1 MAQADGHHPQDPGS
15 TIRAFVEALDVEDLI
30 MRFDVDF
37 DAPMRQAD
45 ATGMLRLAR
54 AHTKDPAAGARGVAR
69 RVGAHWC
76 EIVQADVGYEL
87 LSALQLIEESQRDAE
102 RLMAWHTDGAL
113 DPADVF
119 PHYALARWHDG
130 VGRIRYRLGSYTASR
145 RVFGT
150 AVEVAERAGLWWA
163 LPDLLSN
170 HTRAQFEERAQAARE
185 KDGGTD
191 VEAFVPPMQ
200 ETHDRILRQAD
211 EHGVDTG
218 SVPDGSTPL
227 RHREFLRGYS
237 NALHNLATALRQ
249 AGEVQESLR
258 VTARSQA
265 LSEGLDDTYRVS
277 QSLMNQAFCGDR
289 PQERFATLR
298 DIGRGEGER
307 ARRGWERGRRIARQN
322 LAKLGGGPAGLAEL
336 ARLLDELEDDAAG
349 TGRRAGLD
357 VDFYAYTVRAYRE
370 AAAALPEAERPGD
383 VLDRR
388 IKMAES
394 VREAIALPV
403 YKRAYAE
410 HVRPAY
416 LRAIGKE
423 VSRGGRRQEHL
434 ERIVSLVE
442 RSSGRELLDLLASSR
457 PPVLDRPAHP
467 LPTRADTDETGE
479 TGETEGIGETE
490 GAEGAG
496 EADGTGK
503 ATRGSRLPALRAQA
517 PDPETMREMR
527 ELLVER
533 AQQYED
539 HFLHHPLTSATHD
552 DDIAH
557 QLVQYTLN
565 HEGSCV
571 VRYFRFGTSDAP
583 LNGEEASAPDSLGI
597 MVCRNGLL
605 TLLPPIPYA
614 EVTALARQ
622 VSADL
627 LDEDSLA
634 PREET
639 CRRIWSLLVGPFWE
653 SADRGGPLTHLTLI
667 PTDDIFAIPL
677 HVATEPD
684 DDRPLAARVPLSH
697 SVSVA
702 AFVTRGRHLL
712 KKQLMED
719 DDDLAALLSTDRR
732 ATGREIV
739 KAGWRAAHVH
749 VAGRV
754 PAALA
759 GRIAGEF
766 GADWDGLEQLVS
778 VKPEFFVYA
787 GHGVY
792 VDEPEASGPLI
803 HLGKTDMLSQ
813 FDLALRVSLP
823 RNKLTVLGACL
834 AGQGMGSEGG
844 DVLGFMR
851 SLIISGAGAIGVPL
865 WSVQDSAMVST
876 VGALLRGSREAL
888 EPSSTGVFDV
898 VQVLH
903 DHYRE
908 SMETA
913 VSVEARVDR
922 LPLALYL

>member
-1 MAQADGHHPQDPGS
+1 MSQANGHHPQDPSS
-15 TIRAFVEALDVEDLI
+15 TIRAFVEALDVEELI

-54 AHTKDPAAGARGVAR
+54 AHAKDPAAGTRGIAR

-76 EIVQADVGYEL
+76 EIVQADVDYEL
-87 LSALQLIEESQRDAE
+87 LSALQLIEESQPDAE
-102 RLMAWHTDGAL
+102 RLMARHTDGTL

-119 PHYALARWHDG
+119 PHYALARWYDG

-145 RVFGT
+145 RVFET
-150 AVEVAERAGLWWA
+150 AVQVAERARLWWA

-170 HTRAQFEERAQAARE
+170 YTRAEFEERAQAARE
-185 KDGGTD
+185 KDGGTKVD
-191 VEAFVPPMQ
+191 AFVPPMQ
-200 ETHDRILRQAD
+200 ETHDRILGQAD
-211 EHGVDTG
+211 EHGVDTEA
-218 SVPDGSTPL
+218 VPDESTPL

-249 AGEVQESLR
+249 AGDIQRSLR
-258 VTARSQA
+258 VTARSKA
-265 LSEGLDDTYRVS
+265 ISEGLDDTYRVS

-289 PQERFATLR
+289 PRERFEALR
-298 DIGRGEGER
+298 DIGRGTGER
-307 ARRGWERGRRIARQN
+307 ERPGWERGRRIARQN
-322 LAKLGGGPAGLAEL
+322 LAKLGGGRDGLAEL
-336 ARLLDELEDDAAG
+336 GRLLDELEDDAAG
-349 TGRRAGLD
+349 KGRRAGLD

-370 AAAALPEAERPGD
+370 TAAALPASDRPGD

-388 IKMAES
+388 LAMAES

-410 HVRPAY
+410 HVRPTY

-423 VSRGGRRQEHL
+423 VSRDAHRQEDL
-434 ERIVSLVE
+434 ERIMSLVE
-442 RSSGRELLDLLASSR
+442 ESSGRELLDLLASSR

-467 LPTRADTDETGE
+467 LPTRTETDGTAETGE
-479 TGETEGIGETE
+479 TADTTEEH
-490 GAEGAG
+490 
-496 EADGTGK
+496 
-503 ATRGSRLPALRAQA
+503 TRGSRLPALRAQS
-517 PDPETMREMR
+517 PDPETMRKIREM
-527 ELLVER
+527 LVER

-552 DDIAH
+552 EDIAH

-565 HEGSCV
+565 HQGSCV
-571 VRYFRFGTSDAP
+571 VRYFRFGTSDAA
-583 LNGEEASAPDSLGI
+583 LDGEETPAPDSLGI
-597 MVCRNGLL
+597 MVCRDGVL
-605 TLLPPIPYA
+605 TLLPPLPYA
-614 EVTALARQ
+614 EVTDLARQ
-622 VSADL
+622 VSTDL
-627 LDEDSLA
+627 RDPDFPA
-634 PREET
+634 PKEET
-639 CRRIWSLLVGPFWE
+639 CRRMWNLLVGPVWE
-653 SADRGGPLTHLTLI
+653 SANHGGPLTHLTLI

-684 DDRPLAARVPLSH
+684 DNRPLAARVPLSH

-719 DDDLAALLSTDRR
+719 DDDLAALLSTDDQ
-732 ATGREIV
+732 ATGEEIV
-739 KAGWRAAHVH
+739 EAGWHPAHVH
-749 VAGRV
+749 VAGKVGGVRG
-754 PAALA
+754 A
-759 GRIAGEF
+759 F
-766 GADWDGLEQLVS
+766 DADWDGLEQLVS

-787 GHGVY
+787 GHGLY
-792 VDEPEASGPLI
+792 VDEPEVSGPLI
-803 HLGKTDMLSQ
+803 YLGKTDMLSQ

-834 AGQGMGSEGG
+834 AGQGMRSDGG

-865 WSVQDSAMVST
+865 WSVHNSAMVST
-876 VGALLRGSREAL
+876 VGALLRGSREVL
-888 EPSSTGVFDV
+888 GSSSTGVFDV

-908 SMETA
+908 SMETFT
-913 VSVEARVDR
+913 SVEARVDR

>member
-1 MAQADGHHPQDPGS
+1 MSQVDGDRPHDPSS
-15 TIRAFVEALDVEDLI
+15 TIRTFVEALDVEDLI

-54 AHTKDPAAGARGVAR
+54 AHTKDPAAGARGIAR

-102 RLMAWHTDGAL
+102 RLMMWHTDGTL

-119 PHYALARWHDG
+119 PHYALARWYDG

-150 AVEVAERAGLWWA
+150 AVQVAERARLWWA

-170 HTRAQFEERAQAARE
+170 HTRAEFEERGQAARE
-185 KDGGTD
+185 RDGGTKAD
-191 VEAFVPPMQ
+191 AFVPPMR
-200 ETHDRILRQAD
+200 EMHDRILEQAE
-211 EHGVDTG
+211 EHGVDTEA
-218 SVPDGSTPL
+218 VPDGTTPL

-249 AGEVQESLR
+249 AGEIQQSLR

-265 LSEGLDDTYRVS
+265 ISEGLGDTYRVS
-277 QSLMNQAFCGDR
+277 QSLLNQAFCGDR
-289 PQERFATLR
+289 PRKRFETLR
-298 DIGRGEGER
+298 DIGRGEGEKER
-307 ARRGWERGRRIARQN
+307 PGWERGRRIARQN
-322 LAKLGGGPAGLAEL
+322 LAKLGGGRDGLAEL
-336 ARLLDELEDDAAG
+336 GRLLDELEDDAAG

-370 AAAALPEAERPGD
+370 TAAALPAADRPGD
-383 VLDRR
+383 VPERR

-410 HVRPAY
+410 HIRPAY
-416 LRAIGKE
+416 LRVIGKE
-423 VSRGGRRQEHL
+423 MSRADHRQEHL
-434 ERIVSLVE
+434 EEIVSLVE
-442 RSSGRELLDLLASSR
+442 KSSGRELLDLLASSR

-467 LPTRADTDETGE
+467 LPTRADAHG
-479 TGETEGIGETE
+479 TEEAERSEEAAGTE
-490 GAEGAG
+490 EAG
-496 EADGTGK
+496 
-503 ATRGSRLPALRAQA
+503 RGRRLPALRAHTL
-517 PDPETMREMR
+517 DPETLREMR
-527 ELLVER
+527 EMLVER

-552 DDIAH
+552 EDIAH

-565 HEGSCV
+565 HQGSCV
-571 VRYFRFGTSDAP
+571 VRYFRFGTSDVP
-583 LNGEEASAPDSLGI
+583 LDGEETPAPDSLGI
-597 MVCRNGLL
+597 MVCRNGVL
-605 TLLPPIPYA
+605 TLLPSVPYA
-614 EVTALARQ
+614 EVTDLAQQ
-622 VSADL
+622 VSRDIH
-627 LDEDSLA
+627 DEDLPL
-634 PREET
+634 PRAET
-639 CRRIWSLLVGPFWE
+639 CRRVWDLLVGPVWE

-667 PTDDIFAIPL
+667 PTDHIFAIPL
-677 HVATEPD
+677 HVATEPG

-697 SVSVA
+697 SVSIA

-719 DDDLAALLSTDRR
+719 DDDLAALLSTDDE
-732 ATGREIV
+732 ATGEEIV
-739 KAGWRAAHVH
+739 EADWRADHVH
-749 VAGRV
+749 VAGKV
-754 PAALA
+754 PAALVDEV
-759 GRIAGEF
+759 AGEF
-766 GADWDGLEQLVS
+766 AADWDGLEQLVA

-787 GHGVY
+787 GHGLY
-792 VDEPEASGPLI
+792 LDEPEASGPLI
-803 HLGKTDMLSQ
+803 HLGDTDMLSQ

-834 AGQGMGSEGG
+834 AGQGMRSDGG

-865 WSVQDSAMVST
+865 WSVDNSAMVST

-888 EPSSTGVFDV
+888 GSSSTGVFDV

-908 SMETA
+908 SMETFT
-913 VSVEARVDR
+913 SVEARVDR